1 MAQSRVSTGL
11 SRLLTAV
18 VLAVTAGAVCG
29 CTTHIADSVPVVA
42 GGLPEHTP
50 ARPAT
55 PAEFPSVHDRPE
67 LRTQGLL
74 SEDERKKL
82 KDDLTATRERTSKLA
97 PKSEPPANEQTAKK
111 KLAAPA
117 ASKKK
122 AEPAATGSVSA
133 AGAAPN
139 P

>member
-1 MAQSRVSTGL
+1 MAQSWVSTGL
-11 SRLLTAV
+11 SRSSTAVVTAV
-18 VLAVTAGAVCG
+18 VLAAAAAVCG

-55 PAEFPSVHDRPE
+55 PAEFPSVHERPE
-67 LRTQGLL
+67 PRAQGLL
-74 SEDERKKL
+74 TEDERKKL
-82 KDDLTATRERTSKLA
+82 KDDLTATRERTT
-97 PKSEPPANEQTAKK
+97 KSEPPANEQTAKK
-111 KLAAPA
+111 KLAG
-117 ASKKK
+117 KKK